1 MNSTS
6 LVRASVTVRARPVA
20 PALAPAA
27 ANVAASA
34 PDDKSHPAARNT
46 AQPFDAGWFDNLRV
60 NLSAAERRVATLPG
74 RRSVKRDAQ
83 AGWLLKA
90 ISCIDLTTLSGDD
103 TAERVRRLC
112 AKAVTPVRPDLLA
125 ALGFADRTLHT
136 GAVCVYHRFV
146 ATAVDALAGTG
157 IPVAA
162 VSTGFPAG
170 LIPHELKLKE
180 IEASVRD
187 GAAEIDI
194 VITREHVLTGQWL
207 KLYDEMRD
215 FRLAAGD
222 AHVKAILATGE
233 LKTLRNV
240 AKASMVCMMAGADF
254 IKTSTG
260 KEGVNA
266 TPLVTLV
273 MLRMIR
279 QYEARTGFRVGYKPA
294 GGVSTTKTAL
304 DYQVLMKEELGR
316 AWLEPE
322 LFRIGASTL
331 LADIERQLEHH
342 VTGRYSA
349 FHRHPIG

>member
-1 MNSTS
+1 MNAVSATP
-6 LVRASVTVRARPVA
+6 LLRPAATPPAASVP
-20 PALAPAA
+20 
-27 ANVAASA
+27 
-34 PDDKSHPAARNT
+34 ARNPG
-46 AQPFDAGWFDNLRV
+46 QPFDPEWFTDLKV
-60 NLSAAERRVATLPG
+60 NLSAVERRVAGLAG
-74 RRSVKRDAQ
+74 RRSVKKDAQ
-83 AGWLLKA
+83 AAWLLKA
-90 ISCIDLTTLSGDD
+90 ITCIDLTTLSGDD

-112 AKAVTPVRPDLLA
+112 AKARSPVRTDLLE
-125 ALGFADRTLHT
+125 ALGVADRRITT

-146 ATAVDALAGTG
+146 ATAVAALEGSG

-170 LIPHELKLKE
+170 LNPHALKLKE

-187 GAAEIDI
+187 GAQEIDI
-194 VITREHVLTGQWL
+194 VISREHVLGGDWRA
-207 KLYDEMRD
+207 LYDEMRD
-215 FRLAAGD
+215 FRAACGE

-266 TPLVTLV
+266 TLPVTLV

-279 QYEARTGFRVGYKPA
+279 DYEERSGGVRIGYKPA
-294 GGVSTTKTAL
+294 GGISTAKNVL
-304 DYQVLMKEELGR
+304 EYQVLMKEELGR
-316 AWLEPE
+316 PWLEPD
-322 LFRIGASTL
+322 LFRVGASSL

-349 FHRHPIG
+349 FNRHGVA